1 MVPRSLAWTTSRT
14 DGAVVA
20 EPAVGVG
27 VAPSDA
33 LTAVRAEHL
42 GVLARPPRLVAGAR
56 AHAEGRLSAE
66 GLGALADLAIFD
78 SLFEQDTAGL
88 DVFTDGQFR
97 RPAGPAPPPG
107 ADRVDDEA
115 TFLREH
121 APGPFKLAVPSPS
134 ARALITL
141 FTHESHLGAPENH
154 VRMHT
159 EAVAL
164 ELAAASAAGARYVVL
179 EADRYC
185 MFLDPF
191 VRASWRARGIDPKR
205 LFALTIEADAGCLEQ
220 LRGDGMTAAVR
231 LCRPFLIGDRLS
243 TAHRPVAAAVL
254 GSLPYDRLLA
264 DLDPDP
270 PRATDLLHAVP
281 AGRSVALGLV
291 STGPA
296 ARLPSYDQLVRYV
309 DAAADIVPVDLL
321 AVGATAATACDGS
334 RSAPARLAE
343 QRALALV
350 GRVAR
355 AVWPSRRHQ

>member
-1 MVPRSLAWTTSRT
+1 
-14 DGAVVA
+14 VVA

-27 VAPSDA
+27 VAPSDV

-78 SLFEQDTAGL
+78 SLYEQDTAGL

-97 RPAGPAPPPG
+97 RSAGPAAPLG
-107 ADRVDDEA
+107 ADRVADET

-134 ARALITL
+134 ARALTTL
-141 FTHESHLGAPENH
+141 FTQESHLGAPEHH

-159 EAVAL
+159 DAVAV
-164 ELAAASAAGARYVVL
+164 ELAAARAAGARYVVL

-191 VRASWRARGIDPKR
+191 VRASWRAWGIDPKR
-205 LFALTIEADAGCLEQ
+205 LFALTLEADAGCLEQ
-220 LRGDGMTAAVR
+220 LSSDGTTAGLR

-243 TAHRPVAAAVL
+243 TPHRPVAAAVL

-264 DLDPDP
+264 DLDPDRP
-270 PRATDLLHAVP
+270 QATDLLPAVP

-291 STGPA
+291 GTGPA

-309 DAAADIVPVDLL
+309 DAAAEIIPANLL
-321 AVGATAATACDGS
+321 AVGTAAATACDGS

-355 AVWPSRRHQ
+355 AVWPHRRHHLTSH